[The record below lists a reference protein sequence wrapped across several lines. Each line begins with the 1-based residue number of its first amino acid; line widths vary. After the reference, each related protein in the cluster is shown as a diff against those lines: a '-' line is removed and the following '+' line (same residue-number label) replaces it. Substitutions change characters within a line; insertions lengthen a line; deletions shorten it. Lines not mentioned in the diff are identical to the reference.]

1 MNQINQINK
10 TNQFDHPAGNCFRG
24 RLERLRR
31 QERCEYFR
39 RLRGDFGQK
48 SLHFD
53 VGEDDVR
60 LTLKGF
66 VVAPFKSTPLREKI
80 LDVRGSLLSLH
91 KALIL
96 AEQVTYERINGRVE
110 STSELLHL
118 VLNDPWFTWLHP
130 LSQLVVRIDEL
141 LDDKSEL
148 SLVEVEHF
156 LIEARSLIRPSEEG
170 DGFERSYYEALQ
182 REPDVIFAHVEVKRL
197 LTKVAA

>member
-1 MNQINQINK
+1 MA
-10 TNQFDHPAGNCFRG
+10 HVS
-24 RLERLRR
+24 
-31 QERCEYFR
+31 
-39 RLRGDFGQK
+39 QK
-48 SLHFD
+48 SLA
-53 VGEDDVR
+53 
-60 LTLKGF
+60 K
-66 VVAPFKSTPLREKI
+66 KSCPLRKKI
-80 LDVRGSLLSLH
+80 LGVRSSLLILH

-110 STSELLHL
+110 STSELLQL

-141 LDDKSEL
+141 LDDESEL

-182 REPDVIFAHVEVKRL
+182 REPDVIFAHVEVKNL
-197 LTKVAA
+197 LTKAAA

>member
-1 MNQINQINK
+1 M
-10 TNQFDHPAGNCFRG
+10 ASVS
-24 RLERLRR
+24 
-31 QERCEYFR
+31 
-39 RLRGDFGQK
+39 QK
-48 SLHFD
+48 NSI
-53 VGEDDVR
+53 
-60 LTLKGF
+60 K
-66 VVAPFKSTPLREKI
+66 KSSPLREKI

-110 STSELLHL
+110 STSELLQL

-130 LSQLVVRIDEL
+130 ISQLIVRIDEL
-141 LDDKSEL
+141 LDDKYEL
-148 SLVEVEHF
+148 SLIEVEHF